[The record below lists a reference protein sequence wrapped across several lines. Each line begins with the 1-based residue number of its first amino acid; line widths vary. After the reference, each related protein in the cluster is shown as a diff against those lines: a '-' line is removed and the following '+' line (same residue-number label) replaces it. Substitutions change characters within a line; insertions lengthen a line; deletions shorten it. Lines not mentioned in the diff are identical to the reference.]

1 MYALHNVQ
9 LSHHSKPG
17 LNAARDNIYKP
28 EAKQKTDVG
37 SAIKM
42 VEQFIRY
49 IYVIIQFFAIHV
61 IE

>member
-42 VEQFIRY
+42 VE
-49 IYVIIQFFAIHV
+49 
-61 IE
+61 